1 MGFWDNKGGKTEN
14 ERVNDTRGPMIP
26 EKEEQDRMEVFFQ
39 FLLIGELFTS
49 SRLEDQKKLL
59 EEILRKCGV
68 TLNSSDFM
76 ILDQSRIGNS
86 MITIARYTLDYVH
99 DGDATGKRVC
109 IEGSVAMET
118 DVLGNRQIRIS
129 SKTDP
134 FMLNFN
140 STHSEASPISGK
152 I

>member
-1 MGFWDNKGGKTEN
+1 
-14 ERVNDTRGPMIP
+14 MIP
-26 EKEEQDRMEVFFQ
+26 EKEEQDRVEAFFQ
-39 FLLIGELFTS
+39 ILLIGELFTQP
-49 SRLEDQKKLL
+49 LQEDLKKYLG
-59 EEILRKCGV
+59 EILRKCGI

-76 ILDQSRIGNS
+76 ILDYSQIGNS
-86 MITIARYTLDYVH
+86 TITIARYTLDYVH

-118 DVLGNRQIRIS
+118 DDLGNRQIRIS

-134 FMLNFN
+134 FMLNFD
-140 STHSEASPISGK
+140 TPHSEASLISGK

>member
-1 MGFWDNKGGKTEN
+1 
-14 ERVNDTRGPMIP
+14 MIP
-26 EKEEQDRMEVFFQ
+26 EKEEQERLEVFFQ
-39 FLLIGELFTS
+39 ILLIGELFTS
-49 SRLEDQKKLL
+49 NRLENQKKCLG
-59 EEILRKCGV
+59 EILRKFGV

-76 ILDQSRIGNS
+76 ILDHSRIGNS
-86 MITIARYTLDYVH
+86 TITIARYTFDYVH

-109 IEGSVAMET
+109 IQGSVAMGT
-118 DVLGNRQIRIS
+118 DELGNRQIRIS

-140 STHSEASPISGK
+140 TTHSEASLISGK

>member
-1 MGFWDNKGGKTEN
+1 
-14 ERVNDTRGPMIP
+14 MIP
-26 EKEEQDRMEVFFQ
+26 EKEERDRVEAFFQ
-39 FLLIGELFTS
+39 ILLIGERFTS
-49 SRLEDQKKLL
+49 SLLENQKKYLRELL
-59 EEILRKCGV
+59 RNCGI

-76 ILDQSRIGNS
+76 ILDHSRIGNS
-86 MITIARYTLDYVH
+86 TITIARYTLDYEH

-109 IEGSVAMET
+109 IEGSVVMET
-118 DVLGNRQIRIS
+118 DELGNRQIRIS

-140 STHSEASPISGK
+140 TTHSEASLISGK